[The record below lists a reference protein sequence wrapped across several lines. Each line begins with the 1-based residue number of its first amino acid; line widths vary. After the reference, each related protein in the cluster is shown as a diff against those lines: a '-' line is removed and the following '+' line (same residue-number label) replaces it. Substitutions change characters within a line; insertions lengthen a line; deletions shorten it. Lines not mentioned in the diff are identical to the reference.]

1 MQGVNDMNRR
11 NLRIVDADGHVVE
24 DDRLIIDFL
33 EEPYRG
39 SSMVTRFPLFPTL
52 DGMQRGAIAAR
63 LGITNVDEYRPSA
76 WIDFLDEVGI
86 ESTVLYPTAGLSFG
100 LIQDPGWA
108 VSLARG
114 YNQWFYETHHRFSS
128 RLRQVALVPL
138 QDVPAAVK
146 ETHRAVTELNA
157 AGLLLPATGGDLGI
171 RKPLGHPDFWPIYEA
186 AQELNVPVAVHGA
199 PGQGLGMNFFTNF
212 ASIQSLEHPLPLMVQ
227 LTSMVFEG
235 VFERFPQLRV
245 AFLEAGVGWVPYM
258 MDRLDRS
265 YDIWAGRGVSE
276 FSEWVKKR
284 PSEYITNGNVYFSAE
299 GDEEG
304 IAYAIKRIGGNA
316 VLYASDFPHETNAQ
330 RAIHE
335 IDELLEREAELPEG
349 AIQSILADN
358 VDRFYGLGVPAASS

>member
-1 MQGVNDMNRR
+1 MDKRK
-11 NLRIVDADGHVVE
+11 LRIVDADGHVVE
-24 DDRLIIDFL
+24 DDSALVEFL
-33 EEPYRG
+33 DEPYWG
-39 SSMVTRFPLFPTL
+39 NKMVTRFPFFPTL

-63 LGITNVDEYRPSA
+63 LGIRNVDDYHPSA

-86 ESTVLYPTAGLSFG
+86 ESTVLYPTAGLSYS

-108 VSLARG
+108 TSLARA
-114 YNQWFYETHHRFSS
+114 YNQWFYETHYRFSS

-138 QDVPAAVK
+138 QDVGEAVK
-146 ETHRAVTELNA
+146 ETHRAVSELKA
-157 AGLLLPATGGDLGI
+157 AAVLLPATGGDLGV
-171 RKPLGHPDFWPIYEA
+171 RKPLGHTDFWPIYEA
-186 AQELNVPVAVHGA
+186 AEELNVPVAVHGA
-199 PGQGLGMNFFTNF
+199 PGQGLGINFFTNF

-235 VFERFPQLRV
+235 VFERFPRLRV

-265 YDIWAGRGVSE
+265 YDIWAGRGVTE

-284 PSEYITNGNVYFSAE
+284 PSEYITSGNIYFSAE

-304 IAYAIKRIGGNA
+304 IGYAIKRLGPDV
-316 VLYASDFPHETNAQ
+316 VLYASDFPHETNAE

-335 IDELLEREAELPEG
+335 IDELLQRESELPEG
-349 AIQSILADN
+349 CIQKILADN
-358 VDRFYGLGVPAASS
+358 VDRFYGAGAPVGSNRG

>member
-1 MQGVNDMNRR
+1 MDRR

-24 DDRLIIDFL
+24 DDSVLVDFL
-33 EEPYRG
+33 EEPYRAN
-39 SSMVTRFPLFPTL
+39 SMVTRFPFFPTL

-63 LGITNVDEYRPSA
+63 LGIRNVDVYRPSA
-76 WIDFLDEVGI
+76 WIDFLDQVGI
-86 ESTVLYPTAGLSFG
+86 ESTVLYPTAGLSYS
-100 LIQDPGWA
+100 LIQDPSWA
-108 VSLARG
+108 TSLGRA
-114 YNQWFYETHHRFSS
+114 YNQWFYETHYQFSS

-138 QDVPAAVK
+138 QDVAEAVK
-146 ETHRAVTELNA
+146 ETRRAVTELNA
-157 AGLLLPATGGDLGI
+157 AGILLPATGGDLGV
-171 RKPLGHPDFWPIYEA
+171 RRPLGHQDFWPVYEA
-186 AQELNVPVAVHGA
+186 AQDLNVPVAVHGA

-235 VFERFPQLRV
+235 VFERFPRLRV

-265 YDIWAGRGVSE
+265 YEIWAGRGETE

-304 IAYAIKRIGGNA
+304 IGYAIKRLGPDV
-316 VLYASDFPHETNAQ
+316 VLYASDFPHETNAE

-335 IDELLEREAELPEG
+335 IDELLERENELPEG
-349 AIQSILADN
+349 TIQKILSEN
-358 VDRFYGLGVPAASS
+358 VDRFYGMQAPAASGQGKTRA